1 MQGEALKNLHVSA
14 QIYLCTTFSK
24 YFLNAAGSMGN
35 GWEHLV
41 SYGRWGKSGLS
52 ALSFHIHG
60 PDCSASPPAPPRDPT
75 HFLYLLLDLSQP
87 NFFQETSLSYKLNS
101 LSLLCILLVHPIA
114 SICTWRVASEMGSY
128 LLYITSSFPLR
139 KWTPSK

>member
-52 ALSFHIHG
+52 ALSFHIHC
-60 PDCSASPPAPPRDPT
+60 PDCSASPPAAPRDPT
-75 HFLYLLLDLSQP
+75 HFLCLLLDLSQP

-101 LSLLCILLVHPIA
+101 LSTLHP
-114 SICTWRVASEMGSY
+114 SCSSY
-128 LLYITSSFPLR
+128 SLNLHLKNGFRNGFLFTLHHF
-139 KWTPSK
+139 